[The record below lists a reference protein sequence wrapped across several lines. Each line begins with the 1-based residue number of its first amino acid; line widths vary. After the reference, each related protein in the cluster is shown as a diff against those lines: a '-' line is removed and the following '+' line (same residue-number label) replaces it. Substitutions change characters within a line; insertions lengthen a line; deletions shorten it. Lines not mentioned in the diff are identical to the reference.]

1 MTCLLLEDERQAR
14 DHEDDAIARRG
25 EPLVHHA
32 EQVAK
37 VQPRFRG
44 RMHAFADFVGDEGH
58 RARASRHDLGE
69 LVDGGEDRG
78 VRVAAQHAIRDP
90 DGDAVDDD
98 RVDARPR
105 KLAHARRHLERLF
118 DGGPLR
124 RTLGAMARDAR
135 RHVTVARLRGGDE
148 RDVGLRRVRGDR
160 VAALAA
166 ARPAENEQRRHPRV
180 LPRRPV
186 GPRCAPGR
194 SPGSRIVLLPAPSR
208 PRERGQW
215 LSRVSSPITVT
226 GSRRF
231 RTAFPGTLTRTTRDA
246 SMRAVARG
254 MRTFLVAPVVLA
266 ATVVT
271 AAAQPDTTLPPLRVI
286 APSRLPGDPLPAGSV
301 PAAIDVIPGDAL
313 RGTGT
318 TTLPR
323 ALEHLPGVAVGDEQG
338 NTHQLSLGLRGFQV
352 SPGTGVPQGVSVVVD
367 GVRVNEPTVEEVNF
381 DLLPLDEV
389 ERIEVIRGPSALFG
403 RNTLGGAINI
413 ITRRGGTAR
422 ALVPEMEAG
431 SFGYQKYRLRFG
443 GVEGPID
450 YYVGGSFSR
459 EDGWR
464 ERSASHLG
472 KMFAKVGLQQG
483 GTDLSLSYPRA
494 DNRIEQPG
502 SLPES
507 VLRQDRRANFTGGDF
522 YKPLFNQATVALR
535 QELGERFELAIT
547 AFGRA
552 LSVEQF
558 NANVLDDN
566 QRAFFDTTSL
576 GATAQL
582 THQAE
587 ILERRNRLVLGFD
600 HAHSDITVKVFEE
613 QALRVRIDSR
623 VHDHSDAFGFFAEDT
638 LDLLRGIVGDAD
650 TLVLTAGARY
660 DSIRHDIRDDLV
672 RPGRRPSASQDS
684 VFERGNPHVGL
695 NYNATPALG
704 FFAAYGESF
713 RAPAFLELT
722 CATPA
727 GARPGPR

>member
-1 MTCLLLEDERQAR
+1 
-14 DHEDDAIARRG
+14 
-25 EPLVHHA
+25 
-32 EQVAK
+32 
-37 VQPRFRG
+37 
-44 RMHAFADFVGDEGH
+44 
-58 RARASRHDLGE
+58 
-69 LVDGGEDRG
+69 
-78 VRVAAQHAIRDP
+78 
-90 DGDAVDDD
+90 
-98 RVDARPR
+98 
-105 KLAHARRHLERLF
+105 
-118 DGGPLR
+118 
-124 RTLGAMARDAR
+124 
-135 RHVTVARLRGGDE
+135 
-148 RDVGLRRVRGDR
+148 
-160 VAALAA
+160 
-166 ARPAENEQRRHPRV
+166 
-180 LPRRPV
+180 
-186 GPRCAPGR
+186 
-194 SPGSRIVLLPAPSR
+194 
-208 PRERGQW
+208 
-215 LSRVSSPITVT
+215 
-226 GSRRF
+226 
-231 RTAFPGTLTRTTRDA
+231 
-246 SMRAVARG
+246 MRAVARG

-352 SPGTGVPQGVSVVVD
+352 SPVTGVPQGVSVFVD

-422 ALVPEMEAG
+422 ELVPEMEAG

-483 GTDLSLSYPRA
+483 GTDLSLSYQRA

-727 GARPGPR
+727 AICPGLQAGVAPDPPIQAVKARSYEAGVRAQPLPWLATELSVFRTDVSDDIFSVSPKGTVGVFFQNVGATRREGVEASARASVSRRVSAFVNYAYTEATFQDDVTLATPRTTASCSGGLCTQAVRQGSELPLVPRHRLNAGVEYFLTPWLSASLSMRYVGTQRLRGDEENVERPLPDYVVFGAGLKTEWKGFSAFLALDNLLDARYETFGTFGINPKAAGAPVERFLTPAPPIHVTGGVSYRF